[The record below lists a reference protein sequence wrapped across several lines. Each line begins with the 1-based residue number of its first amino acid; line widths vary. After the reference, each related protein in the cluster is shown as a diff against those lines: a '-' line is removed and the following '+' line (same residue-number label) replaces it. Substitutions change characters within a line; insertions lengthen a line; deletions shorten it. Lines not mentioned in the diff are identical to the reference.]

1 MTATTSGTST
11 HFKTCPLCE
20 ATCGLEVEV
29 VDGAVRRLRGDME
42 DVFSKGYLCPKGST
56 LKQLHEDPDRLR
68 QPLVRKDGVLSPA
81 TWDEAYA
88 AVAEG
93 LGRVQAEHGRDAVA
107 LYLGNPNAHT
117 LAGSVMG
124 VPLIKALGTKN
135 LYSASTVDQMPRHVA
150 CGLLFGN
157 PGAMPVP
164 DLEPFL
170 VSVTSSNYKE
180 WRGAPVWRSLDD
192 GQTKKLELERK

>member
-1 MTATTSGTST
+1 MTAPMTGTST
-11 HFKTCPLCE
+11 HFRTCPLCE

-29 VDGAVRRLRGDME
+29 VDGAVRRIRGDME

-81 TWDEAYA
+81 TGDEAYA

-107 LYLGNPNAHT
+107 LYLALPLVMPLLDVLAIMVLMLMLPTMVLKVMT
-117 LAGSVMG
+117 L
-124 VPLIKALGTKN
+124 LL
-135 LYSASTVDQMPRHVA
+135 SATMV
-150 CGLLFGN
+150 LL
-157 PGAMPVP
+157 
-164 DLEPFL
+164 
-170 VSVTSSNYKE
+170 
-180 WRGAPVWRSLDD
+180 APTLNTTQRIQKHS
-192 GQTKKLELERK
+192 